1 MKRIGGPQ
9 RTHTIIVGFVCM
21 IALVLAMGLQIRPFT
36 YLWVSLYTAVAV
48 AVLVLSLTARLEK
61 HAEEEQAKALDAQ
74 ADLRRLSASLL
85 ESQEQERQALSRELH
100 DQIGQALTAIKIDLS
115 RAEQALDPKF
125 APIHERL
132 TRARWVTEETL
143 EKVRSMSML
152 LRPSML
158 DDIGLNAALGWY
170 AKRFSQNTGIRVAL
184 SDEESVESLPA
195 SHKSSLYRVVQ
206 EALTN
211 CARHS
216 EARNVQIRLGLED
229 GICRLTIEDD
239 GKGFEPHGKPRGLG
253 LLGIQ
258 ERVDEMGG
266 TLELVSSPGR
276 GTTLAVTV
284 PLKQEQ
290 KVSNTV

>member
-1 MKRIGGPQ
+1 
-9 RTHTIIVGFVCM
+9 
-21 IALVLAMGLQIRPFT
+21 
-36 YLWVSLYTAVAV
+36 VSLYTAVAV
-48 AVLVLSLTARLEK
+48 AVLVLSFTTRLEK
-61 HAEEEQAKALDAQ
+61 QAEEEQAKAMEAQ

-115 RAEQALDPKF
+115 RAEQVLDPKF
-125 APIHERL
+125 TNIHERL

-158 DDIGLNAALGWY
+158 DDIGLSAALGWY
-170 AKRFSQNTGIRVAL
+170 VKRFSQNTGIRVSL
-184 SDEESVESLPA
+184 NDEESVEGLPA
-195 SHKSSLYRVVQ
+195 AHKSSLYRIVQ

-211 CARHS
+211 CARHA
-216 EARNVQIRLGLED
+216 EARNVQVRLGLEE
-229 GICRLTIEDD
+229 GICRMTIEDD
-239 GKGFEPHGKPRGLG
+239 GKGFEIGGRPRGLG

-266 TLELVSSPGR
+266 TLEVVSAPGQ
-276 GTTLAVTV
+276 GATVVVTV
-284 PLKQEQ
+284 PLRQE
-290 KVSNTV
+290 VRVPNSV